1 MIYTVTPDPSV
12 EFNVRLWDAL
22 NVGGLNRSAGDSILA
37 GGRGISCAVMLHRLG
52 QEVTSLG
59 FLGGAAGDIIRDFLV
74 GEGVICTMDI
84 LEGSM
89 TRVSVSIRDVRGT
102 ATEIRGKS
110 PCVSA
115 KELASLLERL
125 TAVERGDTVILSG
138 EASESVPESVYRSI
152 ALLAAD
158 RGAHIVLNTSA
169 ELAADMAELRPL
181 AVMTTPR
188 ELSRIFGKKTDK
200 EIRVAEF
207 AYALCL
213 RGAHNVLVSMED
225 DGAML
230 AAEDKS
236 VYTVPAVAVKTVGYC
251 CRSDSLLAGF
261 TAAYLDSGDRETA
274 LRMGNAAAC
283 ASAACGTCAD
293 RLTAEELFKVSKGTV
308 TALKF
313 GAAPLVQQ

>member
-74 GEGVICTMDI
+74 GEGVVCAMDI
-84 LEGSM
+84 LESAM
-89 TRVSVSIRDVRGT
+89 TRVGVRMRDVRGT
-102 ATEIRGKS
+102 VTEIRGKS
-110 PCVSA
+110 PDINT
-115 KELASLLERL
+115 KDLASLLERL
-125 TAVERGDTVILSG
+125 TAVERGNTVILSG

-158 RGAHIVLNTSA
+158 RGAHIVLNTFA
-169 ELAADMAELRPL
+169 GLTADMAELRPL
-181 AVMTTPR
+181 AVMTSPQ
-188 ELSRIFGKKTDK
+188 ELSRIFGKEIDG
-200 EIRVAEF
+200 EIRAAEY

-213 RGAHNVLVSMED
+213 RGAHNVLVSMGDE
-225 DGAML
+225 GAIL

-261 TAAYLDSGDRETA
+261 TAAYLDSGGRETA

-283 ASAACGTCAD
+283 ASSACGACAD
-293 RLTAEELFKVSKGTV
+293 AVATEELFNVSKGTV

>member
-74 GEGVICTMDI
+74 GEGVVCAMDI
-84 LEGSM
+84 LEGAM
-89 TRVSVSIRDVRGT
+89 TRVGVRMRDVRGT
-102 ATEIRGKS
+102 VTEIRGKS
-110 PCVSA
+110 PSVSA
-115 KELASLLERL
+115 KELARLLERL
-125 TAVERGDTVILSG
+125 TAVKRGDTVILSG
-138 EASESVPESVYRSI
+138 EA
-152 ALLAAD
+152 
-158 RGAHIVLNTSA
+158 
-169 ELAADMAELRPL
+169 ADMAELRPI
-181 AVMTTPR
+181 AVMTTPQ
-188 ELSRIFGKKTDK
+188 ELSRIFGKEIDG
-200 EIRVAEF
+200 EIRVAEY

-213 RGAHNVLVSMED
+213 RGAHNVLVSMGDE
-225 DGAML
+225 GAIL

-283 ASAACGTCAD
+283 ASAACGACAD
-293 RLTAEELFKVSKGTV
+293 ASATEELFNVSKGTV

-313 GAAPLVQQ
+313 GAAPVFQQ

>member
-1 MIYTVTPDPSV
+1 M
-12 EFNVRLWDAL
+12 
-22 NVGGLNRSAGDSILA
+22 GGLNRSAGDSILA

-74 GEGVICTMDI
+74 GEGVVCAMDI
-84 LEGSM
+84 LEGAM
-89 TRVSVSIRDVRGT
+89 TRVSVSMRDVRGT
-102 ATEIRGKS
+102 VTEIRGKS
-110 PCVSA
+110 PDINT
-115 KELASLLERL
+115 KDLASLLERL
-125 TAVERGDTVILSG
+125 TAVERGNTVILSG

-169 ELAADMAELRPL
+169 GLTADMAELRPL
-181 AVMTTPR
+181 AVMTSPQ
-188 ELSRIFGKKTDK
+188 ELSRIFGKEIDG
-200 EIRVAEF
+200 EIRAAEY

-213 RGAHNVLVSMED
+213 RGAHNVLVSMGDE
-225 DGAML
+225 GAML
-230 AAEDKS
+230 ASEDKS

-283 ASAACGTCAD
+283 AASACGACAD
-293 RLTAEELFKVSKGTV
+293 ASATEELFNVSKGTV

-313 GAAPLVQQ
+313 GAAPIFQQ